1 MISIQNLTK
10 EFKKYTVH
18 CDSIKSLFLRWKEFK
33 KNTANIEML
42 RAVNQLNLDIPESEV
57 LCITGP
63 NGAGKSTL
71 AKLIAGTIQPTHG
84 RIHVKGKIV
93 PFLEL
98 GVAFNNELTGE
109 DNLYLN
115 GVLLGLRL
123 NYLRKNKNKIFEY
136 AELQEFSNTPLKY
149 YSSGMQLRLAFSI
162 AMHAKGDVYLFDEI
176 LAVGDSKFQKKCF
189 ESFENL
195 LKNKKTIIIISHD
208 LEFIKNRATKVLVLT
223 KEFHHV
229 IEDVK
234 KIAPMED
241 IDALVRFCNEEL
253 KENAN

>member
-1 MISIQNLTK
+1 MISIQGLTK

-18 CDSIKSLFLRWKEFK
+18 CDSIKSLFLRWKEYK
-33 KNTANIEML
+33 KNTSNIEVL
-42 RAVNQLNLDIPESEV
+42 RAIDQLNLEIQESEV

-84 RIHVKGKIV
+84 KIHVKGRIV

-123 NYLRKNKNKIFEY
+123 GYLRKNKDKIFEF
-136 AELQEFSNTPLKY
+136 AGLSEFWNTPLKY

-176 LAVGDSKFQKKCF
+176 LAVGDTAFQKKCF

-195 LKNKKTIIIISHD
+195 LNNKKTIIIISHD
-208 LEFIKNRATKVLVLT
+208 LEFIKKQATRVLVLT
-223 KEFHHV
+223 KTSHH
-229 IEDVK
+229 IINDVK
-234 KIAPMED
+234 DIAHVED
-241 IDALVRFCNEEL
+241 IDSLVGFCLQGN
-253 KENAN
+253 